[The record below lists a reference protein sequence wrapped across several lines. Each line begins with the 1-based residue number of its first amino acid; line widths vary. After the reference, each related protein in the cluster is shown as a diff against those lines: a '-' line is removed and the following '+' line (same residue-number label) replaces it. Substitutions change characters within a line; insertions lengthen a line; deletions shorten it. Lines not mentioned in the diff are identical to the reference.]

1 MHGHKKKKS
10 EWDKKKFKKGMRNN
24 WDVDDDSEMFHVNQ
38 KKKRKFRLEEENYLK
53 KRDDYEED
61 ESFREEDYEEEK

>member
-1 MHGHKKKKS
+1 
-10 EWDKKKFKKGMRNN
+10 MRNN